1 MKLIFGHDEF
11 IANAVGQALGV
22 SIHPPYTAIGFADAS
37 EVIRGGAVFNNYNGS
52 NIELTM
58 FAPRAVTKGL
68 IRAIV
73 HYVFVQLE
81 CNRLSARTK
90 RSNKPAQVML
100 PKIGFKWEA
109 NLKAYYGKEKSNDAV
124 LFCLDRKTALSKW
137 SNDDR

>member
-1 MKLIFGHDEF
+1 MRLVFGQDDLIASE
-11 IANAVGQALGV
+11 VGRALQTV
-22 SIHPPYTAIGFADAS
+22 IHPPYTAIGFADAS
-37 EVIRGGAVFNNYNGS
+37 NTLRGGAVFNNYNGS

-68 IRAIV
+68 IRSIV

-100 PKIGFKWEA
+100 PKIGFKYETT
-109 NLKAYYGKEKSNDAV
+109 LKQYFGKEKSNDAV
-124 LFCLDRKTALSKW
+124 LFCLDSKTASERWL
-137 SNDDR
+137 NG